1 MLNPIRSHTPLMR
14 ALMLGAALPAM
25 LLASAGHTA
34 QAAATAAP
42 HFVAPPGTDAQVL
55 DYWTPDRLK
64 AAKPMRLH
72 IAGAPRHGQLAHV
85 SKSARQTFQGAF
97 PTEPYDQDQATQLFD
112 TTQDQSQTRPGV
124 KAPLLGSG
132 GVPFTTNRVYPLGDK
147 QLPKVFPYA
156 TFGHLFFTINGSP
169 FVCSASVIRAN
180 VIATAGHCVNDGN
193 GNYYANWL
201 FVPAENNGAAPYGKW
216 TWADAD
222 TTSSWYFGGGAVP
235 NDQDDAVIVL
245 NENKVR
251 GQYHRIGDL
260 VGYLGYEFNAPLPT
274 AITQIGYPCN
284 LDNCADPVAAYSQD
298 TAGPTNNFQWGTASF
313 GGASGGPE
321 IQDFG
326 QAPSG
331 VPSETLG
338 GNIVVSSTSYTY
350 TDSGVDIDGGSVFY
364 APGQNGEY
372 TFGDLINW
380 ACSFSNAC

>member
-1 MLNPIRSHTPLMR
+1 MTRYFRSLI
-14 ALMLGAALPAM
+14 LGSALPAA
-25 LLASAGHTA
+25 LILASATHTA
-34 QAAATAAP
+34 RAQPTPAP
-42 HFVAPPGTDAQVL
+42 HAVAPPGTDAQVL
-55 DYWTPDRLK
+55 DYWTADRLH
-64 AAKPMRLH
+64 AAKPLRLH
-72 IAGAPRHGQLAHV
+72 TAGVPHRAMSPRL
-85 SKSARQTFQGAF
+85 SKSASQVVQGAF
-97 PTEPYDQDQATQLFD
+97 PTMEYDESLATQLFEV
-112 TTQDQSQTRPGV
+112 TPNQGHAGI
-124 KAPLLGSG
+124 KAPLFGSSG
-132 GVPFTTNRVYPLGDK
+132 LPYTTNRMYPVGDR
-147 QLPKVFPYA
+147 QLYRVFPYA
-156 TFGHLFFTINGSP
+156 TFGQLFFTINGSP
-169 FVCSASVIRAN
+169 YVCSASVIRAN
-180 VIATAGHCVNDGN
+180 VIATAGHCVNDGF

-201 FVPAENNGAAPYGKW
+201 FVPAENNGGAPYGKW

-222 TTSSWYFGGGAVP
+222 TTSSWYSGGGVVP

-251 GQYHRIGDL
+251 GVYHRVGDL

-274 AITQIGYPCN
+274 AVTQIGYPCN
-284 LDNCADPVAAYSQD
+284 LDSCADPVATYSQD
-298 TAGPTNNFQWGTASF
+298 NAGPTNNFQWGTASF

-350 TDSGVDIDGGSVFY
+350 NDPNVQADGGSVFY

-372 TFGDLINW
+372 TFGDLLNW